1 MKVSK
6 LVLGVII
13 SILMIGVLAACGTG
27 GSSEGTNGEGEKKT
41 LVMATSADYPP
52 YESVDTATNEIV
64 GFDVDIA
71 KYITKELGYEL
82 EVKDM
87 DFTTL
92 ITAMNA
98 GKADFILAGMTP
110 DDDRRKN
117 ADFSDIY
124 FTAKHLIVSKKDSG
138 IKTIEDLKG
147 KTVGVQTGSIQ
158 EGEAEKIAKT
168 VEIKTETR
176 NRVPDLVQEILA
188 GRFDAAI
195 IEDTVAVGH
204 FKNNSE
210 LVGFEIEEA
219 DGEAGSAI
227 AFNKGSELTEEF
239 NRVLNEMKENGEL
252 EKLVVKW
259 FGGEE

>member
-1 MKVSK
+1 MKASK
-6 LVLGVII
+6 LLFGLII
-13 SILMIGVLAACGTG
+13 SILTVGLLAACGNADDG
-27 GSSEGTNGEGEKKT
+27 KK

-52 YESVDTATNEIV
+52 YEFIDTEKGEEII

-71 KYITKELGYEL
+71 KYITNELGYEL
-82 EVKDM
+82 EIVDM

-92 ITAMNA
+92 ITAMNG

-110 DDDRRKN
+110 TPERLEN

-138 IKTIEDLKG
+138 INTIDDLAG
-147 KTVGVQTGSIQ
+147 KKVGVQTGSIQ
-158 EGEAEKIAKT
+158 EGKADEIAET
-168 VEIKTETR
+168 VNITIESR
-176 NRVPDLVQEILA
+176 NRVPELVQEILA

-195 IEDTVAVGH
+195 IEDTVAAGH
-204 FKNNSE
+204 FKNNPE
-210 LVGFEIEEA
+210 LVGFAIE
-219 DGEAGSAI
+219 DGESDAGSAI
-227 AFNKGSELTEEF
+227 AFPKDSDLTEEF

-252 EKLVVKW
+252 DKLIVKW